1 MQLQHQIIIRDNGQ
15 VELTTSPNEKSSI
28 FIDHKNSLAL
38 LGSIITECDDDFK
51 PRMIAIE
58 GVTDSGKS
66 ILAELLTETGNDTV
80 LVRAGTKVALPE
92 KIGLPSIEDKT
103 ATFIFDEPNFVTD
116 QSLQDYCSMIAQ
128 EKGVVVLLAQ
138 KLAEYECI
146 ITPDTVKLE
155 LTQTGLKRI

>member
-1 MQLQHQIIIRDNGQ
+1 MQLQREIIIRNNGQ
-15 VELTTSPNEKSSI
+15 VELKPTTDDPKSR
-28 FIDHKNSLAL
+28 FIDHSKSLEL
-38 LGSIITECDDDFK
+38 LGRVITECDEDFK
-51 PRMIAIE
+51 PRMITIE
-58 GVTDSGKS
+58 GAADSGKS

-92 KIGLPSIEDKT
+92 KIGLPPIEDKS

-138 KLAEYECI
+138 KIAEYECI

-155 LTQTGLKRI
+155 LTQAGLKRI